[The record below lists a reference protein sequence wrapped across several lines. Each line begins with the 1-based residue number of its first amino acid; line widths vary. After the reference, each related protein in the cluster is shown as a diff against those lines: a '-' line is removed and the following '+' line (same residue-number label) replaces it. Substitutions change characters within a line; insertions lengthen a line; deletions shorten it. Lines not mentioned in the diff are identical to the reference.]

1 MFLLL
6 LHACKPYEGIN
17 LYGNVFV
24 MMMPYD
30 SLFSYCHPSGNCI
43 KMGSFCSY
51 WSWTVPALWFY
62 VLLWYVKPFMR
73 QSWVCP
79 VPLKRISLF
88 ILSRSLHAGPLTS
101 KGSSWPGS
109 LLLPPLRLESSVL
122 QALTKTQ
129 PPSPPT
135 TQDFPSRGFPSAW
148 STELNCFL
156 SERERVSLSKW

>member
-1 MFLLL
+1 
-6 LHACKPYEGIN
+6 
-17 LYGNVFV
+17 
-24 MMMPYD
+24 
-30 SLFSYCHPSGNCI
+30 
-43 KMGSFCSY
+43 
-51 WSWTVPALWFY
+51 
-62 VLLWYVKPFMR
+62 MR

-79 VPLKRISLF
+79 VPEQTAVPLKRISLF
-88 ILSRSLHAGPLTS
+88 ILSRSLRAGLLTS

-156 SERERVSLSKW
+156 SERERGSLSNDSFVHLLPSSSIFWNIFWNGGSCQNIDSIFPHHCWLRLLGHVA